1 MAEPTDPTNT
11 GQGGGE
17 GKPTHK
23 NVSLDDFKAF
33 KDSITNTLGGLGSKL
48 DQVLGGNPNNDD
60 PKPPK
65 DFEDDKKGDKDNPN
79 QGNDEKYKGLD
90 EATKKRLEY
99 LEKREEE
106 RVKKERTAN
115 LTAIAQQ
122 EAEAKGIKI
131 DGFVSQLIG
140 EDEQATKSNVEAFA
154 KTIAANSPAT
164 TNNGFDTSKDIVKDG
179 KSFMNEF
186 LDNTFGKQK

>member
-1 MAEPTDPTNT
+1 M
-11 GQGGGE
+11 
-17 GKPTHK
+17 
-23 NVSLDDFKAF
+23 DDFKAF
-33 KDSITNTLGGLGSKL
+33 KDSIADTLGGLGSKL
-48 DQVLGGNPNNDD
+48 DQVLGGNSHNDD

-65 DFEDDKKGDKDNPN
+65 VPEGDKEGAKDNPDKDA
-79 QGNDEKYKGLD
+79 DEKYKGLD

-106 RVKKERTAN
+106 RVKQERTAS

-140 EDEQATKSNVEAFA
+140 EDEQATKGNVEAFA
-154 KTIAANSPAT
+154 KTVAANSPTT